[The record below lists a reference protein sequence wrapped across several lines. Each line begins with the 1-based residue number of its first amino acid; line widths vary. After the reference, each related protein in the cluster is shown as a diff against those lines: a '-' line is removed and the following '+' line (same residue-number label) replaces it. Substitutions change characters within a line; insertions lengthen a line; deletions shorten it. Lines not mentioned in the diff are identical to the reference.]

1 MVMHNCPICHRSH
14 DVREVRAALA
24 YGRQLTCSPECEAE
38 DRKRM
43 RRHAGESIHPPVT
56 AGASAGAA
64 GIAYAG
70 ETCSTPS
77 ASGTA
82 DRQSGAPGM
91 LPDIGPLDAAGGTP
105 AKEIRVPAPRPQVRK
120 FRQIVLWPVQLIPL
134 HEGAQIQRHWEALS
148 PLDRASAW
156 KEVADEFTADP
167 RQFSERHYKEFVT
180 FLPYVQRFLYGEG
193 GMQEQPTSFG
203 ASSVRAFRRKD
214 VTRVRVAFPNE
225 AHPVVFEVV
234 HTDLYF
240 FHDIDVAIL
249 AVELAA
255 ENLSLAT
262 ALNAMYR
269 FGRAY
274 PTHWE
279 ASGRGGHCAERVEW
293 LDREGNVLAASDYAE
308 REKYLAFVGKYRVP
322 CVASHWRFLLEPLV
336 LHHSGERGGLRYREI
351 EYQRMPVMAWLA
363 FDDASRLTRGDMV
376 RLGLVTRPGD
386 PDTLPY
392 SERFLQDFEYRYC
405 NDRYWDQAR
414 AHDWPNTRFMSNG
427 HAFVVVGNVDEP
439 FFTDEASGVLAQ
451 FRHQH
456 FLLGLIAHF
465 HKAALQMLSDRLVV
479 ALARLDIRRADSIR
493 TFKRSVRQTLEI
505 FLRFTHRYWFH
516 EVSDQAQTR
525 ELFRMWST
533 HLGTDGLYDEVRQRI
548 LDMTQYL
555 DSDQLRR
562 QAETVV
568 RLTVVTTLGLIGTV
582 STGFLGMNLI
592 AAAESSLATK
602 LLYFMLVFVPTVA
615 LTFYTV
621 AKSKRLSEML
631 EALSN
636 ERLSRPDKLR
646 ALASVWVRRRADAG
660 ATGAAPRARHIA

>member
-1 MVMHNCPICHRSH
+1 MMP
-14 DVREVRAALA
+14 DAAPH
-24 YGRQLTCSPECEAE
+24 GVPGTSP
-38 DRKRM
+38 
-43 RRHAGESIHPPVT
+43 
-56 AGASAGAA
+56 AGADG
-64 GIAYAG
+64 
-70 ETCSTPS
+70 
-77 ASGTA
+77 
-82 DRQSGAPGM
+82 
-91 LPDIGPLDAAGGTP
+91 
-105 AKEIRVPAPRPQVRK
+105 VPAPRPHVRK
-120 FRQIVLWPVQLIPL
+120 YRQIVLWPVQLMAR
-134 HEGAQIQRHWEALS
+134 HEGAAIQRHWEALS
-148 PLDRASAW
+148 PLDHASAW

-167 RQFSERHYKEFVT
+167 KQFSERHYKEFVT
-180 FLPYVQRFLYGEG
+180 FLPYVQRFLYGAG
-193 GMQEQPTSFG
+193 GVREQLTGFG
-203 ASSVRAFRRKD
+203 ESSVRVFRRKD
-214 VTRVRVAFPNE
+214 VAQARVVFPNE
-225 AHPVVFEVV
+225 AQPMVFEVV
-234 HTDLYF
+234 HADLYF

-249 AVELAA
+249 AVEIAA
-255 ENLSLAT
+255 EDLALAT

-293 LDREGNVLAASDYAE
+293 LGREGNVLAASDYAE
-308 REKYLAFVGKYRVP
+308 RDKYLAFVGEHRVP

-336 LHHSGERGGLRYREI
+336 LHHSGGRGHLRYREI

-386 PDTLPY
+386 PETLPY
-392 SERFLQDFEYRYC
+392 SDRFLQDFEYRYC

-414 AHDWPNTRFMSNG
+414 AHDWPDTRFMSNG

-439 FFTDEASGVLAQ
+439 FFTDEASGVLGQ

-465 HKAALQMLSDRLVV
+465 HKAALLMLSDRLVV
-479 ALARLDIRRADSIR
+479 ALARLDIRRPDSIR
-493 TFKRSVRQTLEI
+493 TFKRSIRHTMEI

-525 ELFRMWST
+525 ELFQMWSI

-562 QAETVV
+562 QAETVI

-582 STGFLGMNLI
+582 TTGFLGMNLI
-592 AAAESSLATK
+592 AAADNPLATK
-602 LLYFMLVFVPTVA
+602 LYYFAVVFVPTAA
-615 LTFYTV
+615 LTLYTV
-621 AKSKRLSEML
+621 AKSKRLSEVL

-636 ERLSRPDKLR
+636 ERLTPTGKLHV
-646 ALASVWVRRRADAG
+646 LASVWTRRRADSNAPAG
-660 ATGAAPRARHIA
+660 PMPRARHPA